1 LPGSPA
7 GDLPNKTAVEKMKL
21 RIPFP
26 AAHFFIFHA
35 QIFKVLNF
43 IQDAPIRF
51 S

>member
-1 LPGSPA
+1 
-7 GDLPNKTAVEKMKL
+7 MKL
-21 RIPFP
+21 HIPFP